1 MCRSFQPGEGTIRGL
16 LWDCKT
22 LRNLW
27 QPSFSSSNEGPR
39 DWRDDSPRRHR
50 RGRDGQLQRVG
61 HHDDLHLGCGRG
73 VEKCSTFLHSLIAV
87 SFCSIE
93 LFSQKGFQSLMKFRW
108 INLFVECSKMFSWS
122 YGIHFSWNG
131 SKLVYPKIYN
141 ELYSQEQHPWKE
153 YLYRIVAKVTHRRFY
168 LFFYLFFSIYLQG
181 NTDPYLF

>member
-1 MCRSFQPGEGTIRGL
+1 M
-16 LWDCKT
+16 
-22 LRNLW
+22 LRNLR
-27 QPSFSSSNEGPR
+27 QPSFSSSNEGSR
-39 DWRDDSPRRHR
+39 DWRDDPPRGYR

-61 HHDDLHLGCGRG
+61 HHDDLHLGSVA
-73 VEKCSTFLHSLIAV
+73 VEKCSTFLHSLIAL

-153 YLYRIVAKVTHRRFY
+153 YLYRRIVAKVTHRRFY
-168 LFFYLFFSIYLQG
+168 LFFSIYLKG
-181 NTDPYLF
+181 NVIPLLGRTFIILNWNSG